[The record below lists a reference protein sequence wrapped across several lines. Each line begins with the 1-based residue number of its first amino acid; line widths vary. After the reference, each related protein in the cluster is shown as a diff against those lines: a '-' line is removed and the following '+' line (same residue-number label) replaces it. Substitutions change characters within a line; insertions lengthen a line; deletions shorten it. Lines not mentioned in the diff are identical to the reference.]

1 MNITVLGG
9 GTWGLTLADL
19 LYLKN
24 NRIKIWEISKE
35 NIENILSRRGHPR
48 LPALK
53 LSDEIEITD
62 NIEESIEESDI
73 ILIVV
78 PARFVRETLNRIK
91 NLDLS
96 YKTFVICSKGIEEDS
111 LMLLT
116 DVAIDVLGEAVKKHL
131 TVLSGP
137 SHAEEVSK
145 KLPTTVV
152 VSGYDISTMKRVQE
166 LFITPYFRVYTQKDI
181 KGVEIG
187 ASVKNVIAIAAGAS
201 DGFGFG
207 DNTKAALIT
216 RGLTEIARLGLVMD
230 AKQETFSG
238 LAGLGDLVVT
248 CNSKYSRN
256 WTFGNLLA
264 KGYSI
269 EKALNEINMIVE
281 GYYTVKAAYQL
292 SKKFSVY
299 MPITEEVYKVLYE
312 SKNPKQAVVDLM
324 TREPK
329 PENINFQGV

>member
-9 GTWGLTLADL
+9 GTWGLTIADL
-19 LYLKN
+19 LYQKR
-24 NRIKIWEISKE
+24 NRIKVWEVSKE
-35 NIENILSRRGHPR
+35 NIENILRTKGHPR
-48 LPALK
+48 LPNLR
-53 LSDEIEITD
+53 LSDEIEVTND
-62 NIEESIEESDI
+62 IEESIQDAGI

-91 NLDLS
+91 NCDLS
-96 YKTFVICSKGIEEDS
+96 NKIFVICSKGIEEDT
-111 LMLLT
+111 LMLLS
-116 DVAIDVLGEAVKKHL
+116 DVAIDVLGNSIIKNLA
-131 TVLSGP
+131 VLSGP
-137 SHAEEVSK
+137 SHSEEVSK

-152 VSGYDISTMKRVQE
+152 VSGYDDEVMKKVQE
-166 LFITPYFRVYTQKDI
+166 LFITPYFRVYTQKDL

-187 ASVKNVIAIAAGAS
+187 GSVKNVIAIAAGAS
-201 DGFGFG
+201 DGLGFG

-216 RGLTEIARLGLVMD
+216 RGLTEITRFGLAMG

-269 EKALNEINMIVE
+269 EKALEEINMVVE
-281 GYYTVKAAYQL
+281 GYYTVKAAYNL
-292 SKKFSVY
+292 SKKYSVY
-299 MPITEEVYKVLYE
+299 MPITEEVYRVLYE
-312 SKNPKQAVVDLM
+312 KKNPQKAVIDLM
-324 TREPK
+324 KREPK
-329 PENINFQGV
+329 PENVYF